1 MTEALA
7 QCVGVSRRFG
17 NFTAVDGVDL
27 QLGRGEV
34 VGLLGANGA
43 GKTTLIRMLLGL
55 LATSGGQ
62 VLLFGEPPSRRTRQR
77 IGYVPQTLGLYD
89 DLTPA
94 ENLAFSAAVFGKPGE
109 GGRQVMASALPESL
123 RPYRRT
129 VVGSLPLG
137 VQRSAAFAQ
146 ALAHQPDLLV
156 LDEPTSGVDPLA
168 RARLWETV
176 AIAAAAGTGVL
187 VTTHYMDE
195 AGECD
200 RLMVM
205 ADGRVVAEG
214 TAGQIIG
221 DARVSVVDTVSW
233 AAAFAALEAAG
244 LPATLVGRTLRVP
257 GARPRRRAPRAGAG
271 RGQRHRPPRPP
282 WRSASSSS
290 PSPPAGPGNR
300 RERPQSAG
308 ASGREG
314 AGASGSAGDVG

>member
-1 MTEALA
+1 MTGALA

-17 NFTAVDGVDL
+17 SFTAVDGVDL

-94 ENLAFSAAVFGKPGE
+94 ENLAFSEAVFGAQPGE

-146 ALAHQPDLLV
+146 ALAHQPDLLI

-176 AIAAAAGTGVL
+176 AIAATAGTGVL
-187 VTTHYMDE
+187 VTTHYMAE

-205 ADGRVVAEG
+205 ADGRVVAGG

-221 DARVSVVDTVSW
+221 DARVSVVETGSW

-257 GARPRRRAPRAGAG
+257 GADSAAVRRALGPVEASVTVAPATLEERFFELTLTSSRA
-271 RGQRHRPPRPP
+271 RE
-282 WRSASSSS
+282 SA
-290 PSPPAGPGNR
+290 
-300 RERPQSAG
+300 
-308 ASGREG
+308 
-314 AGASGSAGDVG
+314 

>member
-1 MTEALA
+1 MTQALA
-7 QCVGVSRRFG
+7 ECVDVSRLFG
-17 NFTAVDGVDL
+17 HFVAVDGVDL
-27 QLGRGEV
+27 RLDRGEV

-55 LATSGGQ
+55 LATSRGQ
-62 VLLFGEPPSRRTRQR
+62 VLLFGEPPSRRTRR
-77 IGYVPQTLGLYD
+77 RLGYVPQTLGLYD

-94 ENLAFSAAVFGKPGE
+94 ENLAFSAAAFGTHHGE
-109 GGRQVMASALPESL
+109 GGRQVMSSALPESL
-123 RPYRRT
+123 RPYSRT

-146 ALAHQPDLLV
+146 ALAHQPDLLI

-195 AGECD
+195 AQECD

-214 TAGQIIG
+214 TAGQIVG
-221 DARVSVVDTVSW
+221 DARVAVVETGSW
-233 AAAFAALEAAG
+233 APAFAALEAAG
-244 LPATLVGRTLRVP
+244 LPAALVGRTLRVP
-257 GARPRRRAPRAGAG
+257 GAEPADVRRALGPIEASVTGAPATLEERFFELTLTSSRAEA
-271 RGQRHRPPRPP
+271 
-282 WRSASSSS
+282 
-290 PSPPAGPGNR
+290 PA
-300 RERPQSAG
+300 
-308 ASGREG
+308 
-314 AGASGSAGDVG
+314 

>member
-1 MTEALA
+1 MTGALA

-17 NFTAVDGVDL
+17 SFTAVDGVDL

-94 ENLAFSAAVFGKPGE
+94 ENLAFSAAVFGAQPGE
-109 GGRQVMASALPESL
+109 GGHQVMASALPESL

-137 VQRSAAFAQ
+137 VQRSVAFAQ
-146 ALAHQPDLLV
+146 ALAHQPDLLI

-176 AIAAAAGTGVL
+176 AIAATAGTGVL
-187 VTTHYMDE
+187 VTTHYMEE

-205 ADGRVVAEG
+205 ADGRVVAGG

-221 DARVSVVDTVSW
+221 DARVSVVETGSW

-257 GARPRRRAPRAGAG
+257 GADSAAVRRALGPVEASVTVAPATLEERFFELTLTSSRA
-271 RGQRHRPPRPP
+271 RE
-282 WRSASSSS
+282 SA
-290 PSPPAGPGNR
+290 
-300 RERPQSAG
+300 
-308 ASGREG
+308 
-314 AGASGSAGDVG
+314 

>member
-1 MTEALA
+1 MTQALA
-7 QCVGVSRRFG
+7 ECVDVSRLFG
-17 NFTAVDGVDL
+17 HFVAVDGVDL
-27 QLGRGEV
+27 RLDRGEV

-55 LATSGGQ
+55 LATSRGQ

-77 IGYVPQTLGLYD
+77 LGYVPQTLGLYD

-94 ENLAFSAAVFGKPGE
+94 ENLAFSAAAFGTHHGE
-109 GGRQVMASALPESL
+109 GGRQVMSSALPESL
-123 RPYRRT
+123 RPYSRT

-146 ALAHQPDLLV
+146 ALAHQPDLLI

-195 AGECD
+195 AQECD

-214 TAGQIIG
+214 TAGQIVG
-221 DARVSVVDTVSW
+221 DARVTVVETGSW
-233 AAAFAALEAAG
+233 APAFAALEAAG
-244 LPATLVGRTLRVP
+244 LPAALVGRTLRVP
-257 GARPRRRAPRAGAG
+257 GAEPADVRRALGPIEASVTGAPATLEERFFELTLTSSRAEA
-271 RGQRHRPPRPP
+271 
-282 WRSASSSS
+282 
-290 PSPPAGPGNR
+290 PA
-300 RERPQSAG
+300 
-308 ASGREG
+308 
-314 AGASGSAGDVG
+314 

>member
-1 MTEALA
+1 MTGALA

-17 NFTAVDGVDL
+17 SFTAVDGVDL

-94 ENLAFSAAVFGKPGE
+94 ENLAFSEAVFGAQPGE

-146 ALAHQPDLLV
+146 ALAHQPDLLI

-176 AIAAAAGTGVL
+176 AIAATAGTGVL
-187 VTTHYMDE
+187 VTTHYMEE

-205 ADGRVVAEG
+205 ADGRVVAGG

-221 DARVSVVDTVSW
+221 DARVSVVETGSW

-257 GARPRRRAPRAGAG
+257 GADSAAVRRALGPVEASVTVAPATLEERFFELTLTSS
-271 RGQRHRPPRPP
+271 RTRE
-282 WRSASSSS
+282 SA
-290 PSPPAGPGNR
+290 
-300 RERPQSAG
+300 
-308 ASGREG
+308 
-314 AGASGSAGDVG
+314 